1 MKVMIINGPNLN
13 LLGKR
18 EVEIYGNIS
27 FYDYLVKL
35 KKQFSSFTLDYFQ
48 SNIEGKLIDK
58 WKNVGKI

>member
-27 FYDYLVKL
+27 FSDYLATL

-48 SNIEGKLIDK
+48 SNIE
-58 WKNVGKI
+58 